1 MESES
6 LIEILKTPT
15 YNLIRNYNEKIEF
28 YTKNKNNEDID
39 EFNKCSEKREKS
51 LDVWGGG
58 MSLFFVMVI
67 FINVFIELL
76 VLWFIISRRK
86 DLSEQMFILCIIL
99 WIVSWWIP
107 FLPIILII
115 LLLIYGKKM

>member
-1 MESES
+1 MEIES
-6 LIEILKTPT
+6 FMEILKTPT

-39 EFNKCSEKREKS
+39 EFHKYSEQQEKS
-51 LDVWGGG
+51 LGVWGGL
-58 MSLFFVMVI
+58 SLLFVIVI
-67 FINVFIELL
+67 FINVFIEFL
-76 VLWFIISRRK
+76 VLWFIINKRK

-107 FLPIILII
+107 FLPIVLII

>member
-1 MESES
+1 MEIES
-6 LIEILKTPT
+6 FMEILKTPT

-39 EFNKCSEKREKS
+39 EFHNYPEQQEKS
-51 LDVWGGG
+51 LGVWGGL
-58 MSLFFVMVI
+58 SLLFVLVI
-67 FINVFIELL
+67 FINVFIEFL
-76 VLWFIISRRK
+76 VLWFIINKRK

-107 FLPIILII
+107 FIPILLII

>member
-1 MESES
+1 MEIES
-6 LIEILKTPT
+6 FMEILKTPT

-39 EFNKCSEKREKS
+39 EFHKYSEQQENS
-51 LDVWGGG
+51 LGVWGGL
-58 MSLFFVMVI
+58 SLLFVMVI
-67 FINVFIELL
+67 FINVFIEFL
-76 VLWFIISRRK
+76 VLWFIINKRK

-107 FLPIILII
+107 FLPIVLII